1 MQGIRKVHSAW
12 DKANSAFSALVKK
25 SAEHPNTTGC
35 KFEKDLET
43 IRVKGHAIDRVLQ
56 QLEEKFLTGA
66 NFDDDDIRAG
76 ASQAAA
82 MTIKIK
88 EGKKKAGALR
98 PWFKL

>member
-1 MQGIRKVHSAW
+1 M
-12 DKANSAFSALVKK
+12 KK
-25 SAEHPNTTGC
+25 SSKHPNTTGC

-43 IRVKGHAIDRVLQ
+43 ICAEGQAIDIVLK

-88 EGKKKAGALR
+88 EGNKKAGALR